1 MSAKKFA
8 PYTAQEK
15 AVLLGLVHKFKN
27 IIANKKTDSSTNFQ
41 KKEAWKKIMKEFN
54 SNCNVSRRDETQL
67 KRCWEKLKS
76 QIRKQKRPEKQHSMK
91 TGEGET
97 FKTFPADDNLAA
109 QVSSIQPWLNEE
121 INIPWDSDY
130 RHQQDAAAV
139 FAVNHPDNTTSTS
152 TLSSPH
158 NPVSVQTPQPSTSIQ
173 TLPSY
178 TYTPLIS
185 IPSIPGPSTT
195 PEDFLIIPYSPSPS
209 PSSSPPSQSSH
220 HVPESMQHSSCEN
233 PLAAPTLSTSTPCPS
248 RAPKAPAQRVK
259 EVAHKDRM
267 NLAALPM
274 YNPLD
279 MIADECKLLRL
290 KDETANETWLYWNQF
305 FRQKKFGDPKYSL
318 VSKAVKAALLLS
330 HVLRRAARSRLSS
343 ANRLVEAEVVLRSK
357 KYKEELKQMW
367 EAHEKNMEK
376 EDLLHAACAKREE
389 RLLEHQEQL
398 QLIRLER
405 ERVILERER
414 YITEQARLALRAAEI
429 EVERKE
435 LELAR
440 KKSQGD

>member
-1 MSAKKFA
+1 
-8 PYTAQEK
+8 
-15 AVLLGLVHKFKN
+15 
-27 IIANKKTDSSTNFQ
+27 
-41 KKEAWKKIMKEFN
+41 
-54 SNCNVSRRDETQL
+54 
-67 KRCWEKLKS
+67 
-76 QIRKQKRPEKQHSMK
+76 MK

-97 FKTFPADDNLAA
+97 FKTFPSDDDLAA

-139 FAVNHPDNTTSTS
+139 FAVNHHENTTSTS
-152 TLSSPH
+152 TSSSPH

-209 PSSSPPSQSSH
+209 PSSSPPFQSSH

-233 PLAAPTLSTSTPCPS
+233 PLAAPTLSTSTPCSS
-248 RAPKAPAQRVK
+248 RAPK
-259 EVAHKDRM
+259 
-267 NLAALPM
+267 
-274 YNPLD
+274 
-279 MIADECKLLRL
+279 
-290 KDETANETWLYWNQF
+290 
-305 FRQKKFGDPKYSL
+305 
-318 VSKAVKAALLLS
+318 
-330 HVLRRAARSRLSS
+330 VLRRAARSRLSS
-343 ANRLVEAEVVLRSK
+343 ANRLVEAEFVLRSK

-398 QLIRLER
+398 HLIRLER
-405 ERVILERER
+405 ELLILEREG